1 LMAGMRLVLLLCLLA
16 LSAAFRVPGIA
27 SGRPLPAGI
36 SAPRQRSALT
46 VRKPDLPGS
55 TSSQYRSRLSSSLI
69 SPEDSWGLWS
79 AIALAAGAGLKLEQ
93 KTKVGRALSGA
104 VSAMLITTVLTNV
117 GVLPAGGS
125 VHVTALQ
132 GFAVKLATPL
142 LLLGADLVE
151 IFSET
156 GALLRTFFL
165 GTLGTLMGS
174 LVAYLLFANQL
185 QLITPAGDGWRVAGC
200 ITAKNIGGGFNFMAV
215 ADILNVAPTTIS
227 AGLAAD
233 NVMGLIYFPLVSW
246 LGGRYNDEMKQKEGV
261 VTEADPVGSP
271 VDLSAEIAELAPTP
285 APALY
290 NTDTEFDFL
299 SALSLGLGITA
310 LSEGVGGLLGIPAI
324 ALSSL
329 LSVLIASTLSKQVK
343 RLVKPGEFLGKLLLL
358 VFVSSIGISG
368 GKVFST
374 LTDKSSGAAAL
385 VGYGVVLYSVHF
397 ATVFGLGK
405 LFKLELPDI
414 LLGSNANVGN
424 AATAS
429 ALAISMGWQSRLLP
443 AILIGNLGSFL
454 GTFAGLWLASSVLQP
469 MYLAAAKIIL

>member
-1 LMAGMRLVLLLCLLA
+1 MAGMRLVLLLCLLA

-310 LSEGVGGLLGIPAI
+310 LSEGVGGLLGIP
-324 ALSSL
+324 
-329 LSVLIASTLSKQVK
+329 
-343 RLVKPGEFLGKLLLL
+343 
-358 VFVSSIGISG
+358 
-368 GKVFST
+368 
-374 LTDKSSGAAAL
+374 
-385 VGYGVVLYSVHF
+385 
-397 ATVFGLGK
+397 
-405 LFKLELPDI
+405 
-414 LLGSNANVGN
+414 
-424 AATAS
+424 
-429 ALAISMGWQSRLLP
+429 
-443 AILIGNLGSFL
+443 
-454 GTFAGLWLASSVLQP
+454 
-469 MYLAAAKIIL
+469 

>member
-1 LMAGMRLVLLLCLLA
+1 
-16 LSAAFRVPGIA
+16 
-27 SGRPLPAGI
+27 
-36 SAPRQRSALT
+36 
-46 VRKPDLPGS
+46 
-55 TSSQYRSRLSSSLI
+55 
-69 SPEDSWGLWS
+69 
-79 AIALAAGAGLKLEQ
+79 
-93 KTKVGRALSGA
+93 
-104 VSAMLITTVLTNV
+104 MLITTVLTNV
-117 GVLPAGGS
+117 GILPSGGS

-132 GFAVKLATPL
+132 TFAVKLATPL

-165 GTLGTLMGS
+165 GTLGTLTGS
-174 LVAYLLFANQL
+174 FIAYLLFANQL

-200 ITAKNIGGGFNFMAV
+200 ITAKNIGGGFNFMGV
-215 ADILNVAPTTIS
+215 ADILKVAPTTIS

-233 NVMGLIYFPLVSW
+233 NVMGLVYFPFVSW
-246 LGGRYNDEMKQKEGV
+246 LGGRYNDEVAAKQREGEV
-261 VTEADPVGSP
+261 IDVMDTAAKTAATAADAGATAAAGFTVAAAAG
-271 VDLSAEIAELAPTP
+271 ATAAAELAPMP
-285 APALY
+285 APSSVPATMF
-290 NTDTEFDFL
+290 NTEMEFDFL
-299 SALSLGLGITA
+299 SALALGLGITA
-310 LSEGVGGLLGIPAI
+310 ASEGVGRMLGIPAI

-329 LSVLIASTLSKQVK
+329 LSVGIASTLSKQVK

-368 GKVFST
+368 GSVFST
-374 LTDKSSGAAAL
+374 LSDKSSGVAAL
-385 VGYGVVLYSVHF
+385 VGYGVVLYTVHF

-405 LFKLELPDI
+405 LFKLDMPDI

-443 AILIGNLGSFL
+443 AILIGNLGTFA

-469 MYLAAAKIIL
+469 ISLAAAAKVIL